1 MRALYSLTNL
11 SDKLHLH
18 FKSALAV
25 FTEASYAWK
34 KKVTCKSAGPSLAGL
49 CRNGCCQYRPW
60 PPRACCPALIRLYSI
75 LWLRSCYS
83 FPDGDREIIILHK
96 CVNPKYNKL
105 CEHEKKEKHLM
116 DACDAGEQRDL
127 GGEAIQALL
136 EHVQSGDG
144 LIKPLIH
151 LRSTNSSYWDVITAH
166 SEAWPV
172 CGTFAR

>member
-1 MRALYSLTNL
+1 M
-11 SDKLHLH
+11 
-18 FKSALAV
+18 
-25 FTEASYAWK
+25 
-34 KKVTCKSAGPSLAGL
+34 
-49 CRNGCCQYRPW
+49 
-60 PPRACCPALIRLYSI
+60 
-75 LWLRSCYS
+75 
-83 FPDGDREIIILHK
+83 
-96 CVNPKYNKL
+96 NPKYNKL

-166 SEAWPV
+166 SEA
-172 CGTFAR
+172 